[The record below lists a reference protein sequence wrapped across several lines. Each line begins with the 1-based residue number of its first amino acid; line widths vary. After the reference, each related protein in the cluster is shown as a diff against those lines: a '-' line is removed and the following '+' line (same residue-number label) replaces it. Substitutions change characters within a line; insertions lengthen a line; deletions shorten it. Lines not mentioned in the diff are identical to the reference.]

1 VQLDFAWS
9 AQGSLLVD
17 ATPRDEVIISF
28 VGWDVGPDPDRA
40 RELRRRLAAAVAG
53 GAQRS
58 SGPHVVGRA
67 CAITVHGSTAEIENL
82 VELFPV
88 ATYPVSTLL
97 DALAQLEAWLVE
109 NLHRRPGYW

>member
-1 VQLDFAWS
+1 M
-9 AQGSLLVD
+9 
-17 ATPRDEVIISF
+17 E
-28 VGWDVGPDPDRA
+28 
-40 RELRRRLAAAVAG
+40 
-53 GAQRS
+53 
-58 SGPHVVGRA
+58 GRA

-88 ATYPVSTLL
+88 ATYPVATLL